1 MKSSKSN
8 SVKKAMK
15 AFLGVRKRD
24 VSKWP
29 ERDVPAD
36 YKQRLSNGK
45 RNFGVETRGLKE
57 TRGNR
62 DQMRR
67 CSSQPPPSQHSSDSA
82 YGDDLIDDGVYE
94 YVPDPPTMYRDK
106 KWKNQG
112 DYDSY
117 DEMDH
122 FKDPWDDHKASK
134 EQQAIEMVATTS
146 KRSGNMTELTE
157 GGEVEIDE
165 RLKSC
170 ISALDRLTTQLDTV
184 VNLTEQ
190 IDQIREEVMPTGQ
203 QQQVKAQLNGS
214 YYSPQQNQTQENKI
228 NEEDYHRGIMKGEAP
243 EEEIP
248 DKLPG
253 RLPSRT
259 PSTRKMLVARPVAAP
274 VKFVGPDR
282 RYQVQPKVRYNK
294 KGNQLQEDNWSSS
307 GYSSG
312 SFDSISPYQQ
322 QYEMYGSYYPPA
334 DPYHQQYMYDHFYQ
348 EEGYGI
354 WQDPAQAA
362 SVSGEWYYGG
372 VGDHM
377 NPYGYYSENGSYYD
391 PYAADWSSVYRPN
404 EHVEG
409 NFFEAKPQD
418 NDETESR
425 ASLPVSVDSGKRKT
439 VRFSKMV
446 QERQS
451 DDGKDT
457 TSMMKGSPPDDKKRR
472 SGRRSNSKT
481 QRRETESYEFPKGH
495 IESSCMCGE
504 CILARKSL
512 CEKKQ
517 KELGCNA

>member
-1 MKSSKSN
+1 
-8 SVKKAMK
+8 MK
-15 AFLGVRKRD
+15 AFLGVRRRD

-62 DQMRR
+62 DRR
-67 CSSQPPPSQHSSDSA
+67 SSSQPPPSQHSSELDSA
-82 YGDDLIDDGVYE
+82 YGDELIDDGVYE

-106 KWKNQG
+106 NWEDREN
-112 DYDSY
+112 YDGY
-117 DEMDH
+117 EEVDH
-122 FKDPWDDHKASK
+122 SKDPWDDHKASK
-134 EQQAIEMVATTS
+134 EQQAIATTS
-146 KRSGNMTELTE
+146 KRNVNMKSLNEE
-157 GGEVEIDE
+157 GETVEIDE

-203 QQQVKAQLNGS
+203 QQAEDQFNGS
-214 YYSPQQNQTQENKI
+214 YYNPQQSQEIKA
-228 NEEDYHRGIMKGEAP
+228 NEEDYHSGRMKGEAP
-243 EEEIP
+243 KEEIP
-248 DKLPG
+248 DKLPE

-259 PSTRKMLVARPVAAP
+259 PSTRKHAMLVARPTAP
-274 VKFVGPDR
+274 PAKLVGPDR
-282 RYQVQPKVRYNK
+282 RYHGQQKLRYNK
-294 KGNQLQEDNWSSS
+294 KGNHAQEDNWSSS

-322 QYEMYGSYYPPA
+322 QYEMYGSYYPQA

-354 WQDPAQAA
+354 WQEPTQATPL
-362 SVSGEWYYGG
+362 SGQWYYGG
-372 VGDHM
+372 VGEQMD
-377 NPYGYYSENGSYYD
+377 PYGYYSENGSYQPYD
-391 PYAADWSSVYRPN
+391 PYAADWSAVYRPYDN
-404 EHVEG
+404 TEG
-409 NFFEAKPQD
+409 NYFAVKPQD

-425 ASLPVSVDSGKRKT
+425 ASLSVSVDSGKRKT

-457 TSMMKGSPPDDKKRR
+457 TSVMKGSPPDDRKRR
-472 SGRRSNSKT
+472 SGRRSVSKS
-481 QRRETESYEFPKGH
+481 QRVETETYEFPKGH
-495 IESSCMCGE
+495 IESSCMCGD
-504 CILARKSL
+504 CILARKSI

-517 KELGCNA
+517 KEMGCYA